1 MPRTAR
7 YRPSQLVAAAIAAGC
22 AAGCAGYAGDVQEIR
37 SSLLAGDA
45 ARALTHSD
53 AALEVDEPDQY
64 PTDVGGDTALLVLER
79 ASIKQALGQ
88 NESSALDFRVAD
100 KNLEVL
106 DLKHDTAGNI
116 GKWLFSD
123 SVTVYKAPPHEK
135 LLLNALNML
144 NYLSMGDLES
154 ARVEARRFTIVQK
167 YLEDTYSQAEAR
179 LGFGD
184 YLAGFTYEMSGRYEQ
199 ALYHYDRALEA
210 GFDAALE
217 ERIRALAACDP
228 FRTER
233 IEALLAAGDPNAT
246 PTCEAPVPNRGTVL
260 VVASNGLAPYK
271 RAIRIPI
278 GAALVVAGS
287 VMYGP
292 SLGMSDANK
301 ANELAAKG
309 LLTWIN
315 FPDLTRSRPQ
325 FDSLGAAIDGR
336 PVELS
341 AAEDVTRLVTAS
353 WNAIKGALMAAAI
366 VRMIT
371 RAVAAEATQQG
382 AKAGGAA
389 GGLALLAG
397 LAVEGAMFAADTPDT
412 RSWVTLP
419 SEIFVA
425 RVEVPRGRHEVAVA
439 FEGAAGRLVTKKVVD
454 VPPAGFAIVSV
465 ASMR

>member
-7 YRPSQLVAAAIAAGC
+7 YLQGPFAAAAAALI
-22 AAGCAGYAGDVQEIR
+22 AAGCAGYAGDVKEIR
-37 SSLLAGDA
+37 SSLLAGDVP
-45 ARALTHSD
+45 RALAKSD
-53 AALEVDEPDQY
+53 AALEVAAPDQY
-64 PTDVGGDTALLVLER
+64 PIDVGGDTALLVLER
-79 ASIKQALGQ
+79 GSIKQALGQ
-88 NESSALDFRVAD
+88 PGSSALDFRVAD

-123 SVTVYKAPPHEK
+123 NATAYKAPPHEK

-144 NYLSMGDLES
+144 NYLSQGDLEG
-154 ARVEARRFTIVQK
+154 ARVEARRFDITRRYVA
-167 YLEDTYSQAEAR
+167 DAYSPAEAR
-179 LGFGD
+179 LGIGD

-199 ALYHYDRALEA
+199 ALYHYDRALESGVGA
-210 GFDAALE
+210 PAE
-217 ERIRALAACDP
+217 ERIRKLAACDP

-233 IEALLAAGDPNAT
+233 ITALLAAGDPSAA
-246 PTCEAPVPNRGTVL
+246 PTCDAPKPESGTVL

-278 GAALVVAGS
+278 GAALVIAGN

-292 SLGMSDANK
+292 SMGMSDANQ

-315 FPDLTRSRPQ
+315 FPDLTRSRPR
-325 FDSLGAAIDGR
+325 FASASAAIDGG
-336 PVELS
+336 PVALS
-341 AAEDVTRLVTAS
+341 VREDVTRLVTAS
-353 WNAIKGALMAAAI
+353 WDAIKGTLMAAAI

-371 RAVAAEATQQG
+371 RAVAGEATQQG

-397 LAVEGAMFAADTPDT
+397 LAVEGALVAADTPDT

-425 RVEVPRGRHEVAVA
+425 RAEVPRGRHDVTVA
-439 FEGAAGRLVTKKVVD
+439 FEGAADRMVTSKVVD
-454 VPPAGFAIVSV
+454 VPPAGFAVVSV

>member
-7 YRPSQLVAAAIAAGC
+7 YRRRPLAAAAIAALLT
-22 AAGCAGYAGDVQEIR
+22 AGCAGYAGEVQEIR
-37 SSLLAGDA
+37 SSLLAGDV
-45 ARALTHSD
+45 ARALDHSC

-79 ASIKQALGQ
+79 ASIQQALGR

-100 KNLEVL
+100 KNLELL
-106 DLKHDTAGNI
+106 DLKNDTAGNI

-144 NYLSMGDLES
+144 NYLSTGDLES
-154 ARVEARRFTIVQK
+154 ARVEARRFTVVQR
-167 YLEDTYSQAEAR
+167 YLEDAYSPAEAR

-184 YLAGFTYEMSGRYEQ
+184 YLAGFAYEMSGRTEQ
-199 ALYHYDRALEA
+199 ALYHYDRALES
-210 GFDAALE
+210 GFGAPIE
-217 ERIRALAACDP
+217 ERVRALAACDP

-233 IEALLAAGDPNAT
+233 ITALLTTGDPAST
-246 PTCEAPVPNRGTVL
+246 LACAGRVPDRGTVL
-260 VVASNGLAPYK
+260 IVASNGLAPYK
-271 RAIRIPI
+271 RAIRLPI

-292 SLGMSDANK
+292 GLGMSDRNR

-309 LLTWIN
+309 LLTWLN
-315 FPDLTRSRPQ
+315 FPALTRSKPR
-325 FDSLGAAIDGR
+325 FVRAAAAIDGR
-336 PVELS
+336 PVDLPMG
-341 AAEDVTRLVTAS
+341 EDVTRLVTAS
-353 WNAIKGALMAAAI
+353 WDAIKGTLMAAAI

-419 SEIFVA
+419 SEIYVA
-425 RVEVPRGRHEVAVA
+425 RFEVPRGRHEVAVA
-439 FEGAAGRLVTKKVVD
+439 FEGAAGRMETRKVVD
-454 VPPAGFAIVSV
+454 VPPAGYAVVSA